1 MIREER
7 VRRAME
13 PPGVATRMSTQT
25 LLLLAVIAVLAGYA
39 AFASPALGGAIAV
52 AAAVV
57 GILYVI
63 IKDDQRG
70 GGTGG

>member
-1 MIREER
+1 
-7 VRRAME
+7 
-13 PPGVATRMSTQT
+13 MSTQT
-25 LLLLAVIAVLAGYA
+25 LLLLAVIAVMTGYA

-63 IKDDQRG
+63 LKDDQG
-70 GGTGG
+70 GKDDQDKGN

>member
-1 MIREER
+1 
-7 VRRAME
+7 
-13 PPGVATRMSTQT
+13 MSTQT

-70 GGTGG
+70 GGTGS